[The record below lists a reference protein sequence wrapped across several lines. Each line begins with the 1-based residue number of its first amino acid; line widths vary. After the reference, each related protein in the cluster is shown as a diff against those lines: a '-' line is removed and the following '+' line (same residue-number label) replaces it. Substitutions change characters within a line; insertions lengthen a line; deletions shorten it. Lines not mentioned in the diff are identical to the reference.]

1 MTTEPS
7 NGTASDDQRCY
18 IERLEAIEKAVRAI
32 IEQGL
37 DLEYFNST
45 DKWFCE
51 YCEGGMVEVYDKF
64 VHESDCPLDALR
76 AALEANR

>member
-18 IERLEAIEKAVRAI
+18 IERLQRIETAAKT
-32 IEQGL
+32 IEWIKRGESS
-37 DLEYFNST
+37 DDPWYET
-45 DKWFCE
+45 DC
-51 YCEGGMVEVYDKF
+51 VDEV
-64 VHESDCPLDALR
+64 DALR